1 MIIEIGLL
9 IDSKSNEYLR
19 QTYIFNKD
27 QTVISE
33 QNIPSYM
40 DAFRVIDFANKIINL
55 FAIHNPEF
63 DVARGKLEPIY
74 HTFDMYD
81 YMSITL
87 DSGRSITLTAIG
99 QMMLNMKFSDNDTS
113 YIVTNE
119 GYVRFDG
126 SASISLYSF
135 ICLMRA
141 KEFIDI
147 LSTLVLIDYTENG
160 GGNLYA
166 TTRAF
171 KHISEYTDKY
181 YNVRIVMNEKDNS
194 LDFAGDVSGQNMD
207 IVYEGAVA
215 TCNAII
221 FIDAY
226 TSVEDFIAKEK
237 PAEEDANEL
246 MKPEYEY
253 FKDFVNDLV
262 SNIRGNLSLG
272 ENNALP
278 YATIVVN
285 ADPMTDEF
293 YEPYDEDDNGGCIRL
308 DNLEIDED
316 TKESIRNAVHNAIDY
331 LFGDKEKPDDEDSSV
346 IAIYEG
352 YIDEDGNLHVQKP
365 NPDDPTEIEDI
376 TI

>member
-1 MIIEIGLL
+1 
-9 IDSKSNEYLR
+9 
-19 QTYIFNKD
+19 
-27 QTVISE
+27 
-33 QNIPSYM
+33 
-40 DAFRVIDFANKIINL
+40 
-55 FAIHNPEF
+55 
-63 DVARGKLEPIY
+63 
-74 HTFDMYD
+74 MYD